1 MSATAR
7 GALTLV
13 RLVAVCV
20 IIIGLL
26 DVGLY
31 LTQCFEP
38 KHRTPVKVVPII
50 WNSIPTVIGII
61 VLIRAKAISEWVAD
75 KFE

>member
-1 MSATAR
+1 MSTPAR

-13 RLVAVCV
+13 CLVAVCLIV
-20 IIIGLL
+20 IGLL

-38 KHRTPVKVVPII
+38 KHRAPVKVTPII
-50 WNSIPTVIGII
+50 WNSIPVVTGIVIL
-61 VLIRAKAISEWVAD
+61 VRAKAISEWIAD